1 MHILRP
7 GLPKRCQTFLFFKIR
22 KGDEFKTRLRSFV
35 EAGGITSAQ
44 DALDM
49 KKKILETKAEAM
61 QRCRPAKIQSL
72 PGVNIAFTST
82 GLGAVGQHEDP
93 YRTPNIC

>member
-1 MHILRP
+1 M
-7 GLPKRCQTFLFFKIR
+7 FFKIK
-22 KGDEFKTRLRSFV
+22 KGEEFKTRLRSFV

-49 KKKILETKAEAM
+49 KKKIIETKTEAI

-82 GLGAVGQHEDP
+82 GLGAVSQHQDP
-93 YRTPNIC
+93 DRLPNMC

>member
-1 MHILRP
+1 VLIHLLRP

-35 EAGGITSAQ
+35 EVGGITTAQ

-49 KKKILETKAEAM
+49 KKKILEAKTQAI
-61 QRCRPAKIQSL
+61 QHCRPAKIQSL
-72 PGVNIAFTST
+72 AGVNIAFTST
-82 GLGAVGQHEDP
+82 GLGAVG
-93 YRTPNIC
+93 